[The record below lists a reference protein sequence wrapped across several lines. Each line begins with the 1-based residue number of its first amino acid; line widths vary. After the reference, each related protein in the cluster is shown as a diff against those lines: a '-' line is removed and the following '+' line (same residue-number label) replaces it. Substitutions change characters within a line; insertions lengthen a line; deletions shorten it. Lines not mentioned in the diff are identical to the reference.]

1 MTTVQIKQTIGQLE
15 ASIDKIEPLL
25 DIEEFKEYCDGI
37 ATAITFWKVE
47 LKKQNDTN
55 GE

>member
-15 ASIDKIEPLL
+15 ASIDKIEPLISL
-25 DIEEFKEYCDGI
+25 EEFRDYCDGV

-47 LKKQNDTN
+47 LKKLNTKDDQ
-55 GE
+55 